1 MFKPSASMMY
11 SNAMS
16 MMRTHELPNW
26 AAKNG
31 KISKPIKTTAML
43 P

>member
-1 MFKPSASMMY
+1 MMY
-11 SNAMS
+11 SKAMS

-31 KISKPIKTTAML
+31 NTISSAARPSMPA
-43 P
+43 